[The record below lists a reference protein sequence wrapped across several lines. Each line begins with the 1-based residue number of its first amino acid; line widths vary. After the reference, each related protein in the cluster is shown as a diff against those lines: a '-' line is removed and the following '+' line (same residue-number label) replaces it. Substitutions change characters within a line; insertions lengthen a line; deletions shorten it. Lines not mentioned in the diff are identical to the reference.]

1 MSFKTYRLA
10 LTFCAAI
17 FEIFKYETVRRLLR
31 LVRTSLNKYELAKK
45 LVQLVHLNP

>member
-17 FEIFKYETVRRLLR
+17 FEIFKYETVWTTLR
-31 LVRTSLNKYELAKK
+31 TGLDEYELAVK